1 MSRGFVREGDQEE
14 APVIP
19 SRAALP
25 DNTPNYV
32 TPEGFAALKT
42 EKIQLLEELS
52 SFESTDEHEK
62 RRKAAEIDGKLNLLN
77 ERINSARVLDAKDQA
92 MDEVRFG
99 ATVTYKID
107 TAKSP
112 VTLKIVGVDEA
123 DIKEKKIAFIA
134 PIAKAMIGKKE
145 GELTKLSL
153 GGEEREVKIIK
164 ITYPSSQE

>member
-14 APVIP
+14 APMIP
-19 SRAALP
+19 PRAALP

-32 TPEGFAALKT
+32 TPEGFEALKT
-42 EKIQLLEELS
+42 ERIDLLAELS
-52 SFESTDEHEK
+52 NFESADEREK

-77 ERINSARVLDAKDQA
+77 ERINSARLLDTKDQA

-99 ATVTYKID
+99 ATVTYQID

-123 DIKEKKIAFIA
+123 NIREKKIAFIA
-134 PIAKAMIGKKE
+134 PIAKVMIGKKE
-145 GELTKLSL
+145 GEKTKLSL

-164 ITYPSSQE
+164 ITYSN